1 MYPSFFS
8 LSRHSFVSGYG
19 CAKSQFLFHTPMS
32 FSMIPGCDGIPNASS
47 TASNAS
53 LRSLYSFVMN
63 AVSNCSTNSENPIL
77 GRRKLY
83 VCRSGLFVPC
93 STSVPQKSNSI
104 VVFPA
109 IRRRISG
116 WFLMVLV
123 LGLSCFLL
131 CGIGSFLYCFFCVL
145 GVWR

>member
-32 FSMIPGCDGIPNASS
+32 FSIMSGRGGIPNDSS
-47 TASNAS
+47 TDSNAS
-53 LRSLYSFVMN
+53 FKSLYSLSMN
-63 AVSNCSTNSENPIL
+63 AFSNCSTNSEKSNL

-109 IRRRISG
+109 IRLRNFG
-116 WFLMVLV
+116 
-123 LGLSCFLL
+123 
-131 CGIGSFLYCFFCVL
+131 
-145 GVWR
+145 